1 MVGGS
6 NVAIHAASPSF
17 LTGLGDSE
25 LSEFSEFSEFSELSE
40 NSEIFLSSWLIA
52 CCGGF
57 WALSAWARWGGRVV
71 IMVSGFAG

>member
-25 LSEFSEFSEFSELSE
+25 LSEFSESSEFSEFSELSE
-40 NSEIFLSSWLIA
+40 FSEFSESSEIFYL
-52 CCGGF
+52 
-57 WALSAWARWGGRVV
+57 
-71 IMVSGFAG
+71 AG